1 MSNPVKKKVRIL
13 DARYVRDT
21 KSILILG
28 ECENGRLHHQINQ
41 TCFDFGRRTESE
53 IHREMEKTAEMMKG
67 KEIFMVFDPELDA
80 KMRDRVSI
88 KY

>member
-1 MSNPVKKKVRIL
+1 MSNAVKKKVKIL
-13 DARYVRDT
+13 DAKYVRDT

-28 ECENGRLHHQINQ
+28 ECEHGRLHHQIHQ
-41 TCFDFGRRTESE
+41 SCFDFGRRTESE

-67 KEIFMVFDPELDA
+67 KEIFMVFDPDLDG
-80 KMRDRVSI
+80 KMRDRVGL